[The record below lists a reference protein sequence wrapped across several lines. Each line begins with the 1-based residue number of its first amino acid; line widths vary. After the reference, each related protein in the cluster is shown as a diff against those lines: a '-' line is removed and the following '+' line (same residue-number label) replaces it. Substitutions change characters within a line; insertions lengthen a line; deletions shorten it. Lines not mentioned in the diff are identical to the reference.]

1 MGITLMA
8 YYSYL
13 FTKAKREAEEFMR
26 SRNSID
32 IKKEQTTRDIVKFI
46 NDHYDYIY
54 YNIIDKVLDSGSPDK
69 NTIIYSNLNEFLKDS
84 FGSYDQ
90 NIIDQKLKE
99 YNILCSE
106 GEIIKSVKCMMILG
120 SITSIF
126 PILSIIYNDSLVP
139 IFCCIILWAFFVFI
153 ISTMYAICT
162 IKAVHPEEMK

>member
-13 FTKAKREAEEFMR
+13 FTKAKREAEEFMQ
-26 SRNSID
+26 SRNSIE

-54 YNIIDKVLDSGSPDK
+54 YNIVDKALDSRSLDK
-69 NTIIYSNLNEFLKDS
+69 NTIIYSQLNDFFKDS

-99 YNILCSE
+99 YNILSSE
-106 GEIIKSVKCMMILG
+106 GEIIKSIKYILIIG

-139 IFCCIILWAFFVFI
+139 IFCCIILWAVTVFI
-153 ISTMYAICT
+153 ISVNYAICT

>member
-1 MGITLMA
+1 MA
-8 YYSYL
+8 NSSYSL
-13 FTKAKREAEEFMR
+13 TKAKKEADEFMCA
-26 SRNSID
+26 RNSIK
-32 IKKEQTTRDIVKFI
+32 IKKEQTTREIVKFI

-54 YNIIDKVLDSGSPDK
+54 YTIIDKVLDSGSPAK

-106 GEIIKSVKCMMILG
+106 GVIIKSVKCMMIIG

-139 IFCCIILWAFFVFI
+139 ILGCIILWAFFVFI
-153 ISTMYAICT
+153 ISAMYAICT
-162 IKAVHPEEMK
+162 IEAIHPEKLK